1 MLHDSRNGSR
11 SNFIAGVLRL
21 EVPRVRVVFGVS
33 GRLLCLP
40 TMETVGYTKYM
51 LKTCV
56 VNLDCLYEM
65 MFIWYK
71 RLVLGLGMMGR
82 GGPELF
88 VGKVSPFVA

>member
-1 MLHDSRNGSR
+1 MTPETAR

-40 TMETVGYTKYM
+40 TMETVGYTKYNM

-56 VNLDCLYEM
+56 VNL
-65 MFIWYK
+65 
-71 RLVLGLGMMGR
+71 RLLVRDDDHL
-82 GGPELF
+82 
-88 VGKVSPFVA
+88 V